1 MSLAA
6 ARLTEV
12 FFLSDEPDAG
22 TLEVSIDDLIWPC
35 DDGSWSY
42 VREINDGEDAP
53 AIRFA
58 RTSLPPAGANIS
70 VRYSKGSGDL
80 DAFCTVSTSPAT
92 TEEGA

>member
-12 FFLSDEPDAG
+12 FFLSAEPDAG
-22 TLEVSIDDLIWPC
+22 TLEVSIDDVIWPC
-35 DDGSWSY
+35 DDVSCSY

-70 VRYSKGSGDL
+70 VRYSKGSGDVE
-80 DAFCTVSTSPAT
+80 AFCTASTDPT
-92 TEEGA
+92 TTAEGT